1 MAVKDRYA
9 AHMKPSTA
17 KLRGTYKLYNAI
29 NKYGKENFYYEILE
43 DQIPEEELD
52 NKEIDYISKYNSYY
66 EGYNSTPGGD
76 GRIISKVEDEQELLR
91 LARDGY
97 KAQDLAEIFNVCKT
111 TIFRTLHK
119 LNFYYHIDQ
128 NELRALYN
136 EGLSNKEI
144 AEILNCDPDTITRR
158 MQKEG
163 IRKHRIPLNKREN
176 FNYQSMFN
184 DYTNGMIIKDICDKY
199 DLSESV
205 FRRTLKEFN
214 IPNRTTT

>member
-158 MQKEG
+158 M
-163 IRKHRIPLNKREN
+163 
-176 FNYQSMFN
+176 
-184 DYTNGMIIKDICDKY
+184 
-199 DLSESV
+199 
-205 FRRTLKEFN
+205 
-214 IPNRTTT
+214 